1 MSDAVHATPL
11 FRRYAEAKVERALQ
25 DTRVVL
31 VVGPRQAGKTTLVR
45 RFVTRDRP
53 YLTLDDEAT
62 LERARTDPVDFIRGL
77 NAAVID
83 EIQRAPEL
91 MLAIKQ
97 SVDNDE
103 RPGRFLLTGSANV
116 MALPTV
122 GDSLAGRIEIVT
134 LLPLAQAEIAGSPG
148 RLIDRLFSGEGPILE
163 APPVIGDVLVE
174 VVLKGGYPEA
184 LRRGSGTRRVAWHE
198 DYLSLILD
206 RDVRDIANLDQLD
219 KLPRLMRMLAEQ
231 VGQLVNYHA
240 MATALGLSIPTVQKY
255 VLVLERLFLVRS
267 LSPWFT
273 NRLSRLI
280 KSPKLHMLD
289 SGLLATLREA
299 DADVIRADRTRF
311 GPLLESFVFSEVL
324 KLLTWSERAATLS
337 HFRTREQDEV
347 DLVLEDRRGRIV
359 GIEVKAAATLRPK
372 DFSGLKK
379 LQEAAGDKFVQGLVL
394 HDHDRVTPISE
405 KIRAAPISILWQ
417 M

>member
-1 MSDAVHATPL
+1 MNEAVHATPL
-11 FRRYAEAKVERALQ
+11 FRRYAEAKVATALQ

-62 LERARTDPVDFIRGL
+62 LERARTDPVEFIRSL

-116 MALPTV
+116 TALPTV
-122 GDSLAGRIEIVT
+122 GDLLAGRIEIVT

-148 RLIDRLFSGEGPILE
+148 RLIDRLFFGEGPILE
-163 APPVIGDVLVE
+163 ATPVVGDVLVE
-174 VVLKGGYPEA
+174 IVLKGGYPEA

-198 DYLSLILD
+198 DYLSLVLD

-231 VGQLVNYHA
+231 VGQLVNHHA
-240 MATALGLSIPTVQKY
+240 IATALGLSIPTVQKY

-324 KLLTWSERAATLS
+324 KLLTWSERGATLS

-372 DFSGLKK
+372 DFSGLRK